1 LQKIDGQLFGLFWGG
16 AALTLNWLFDVEA
29 EPL

>member
-1 LQKIDGQLFGLFWGG
+1 LQKIDGQLFGLFWGRF
-16 AALTLNWLFDVEA
+16 ALTLNWLFDVEV